1 MASAAVSNSN
11 DFASGSA
18 SEISSES
25 ARARRAMIDSQL
37 RVSGINDPRVLAAFA
52 ATARED
58 YVSADQRSIA
68 YVDRAL
74 PLGEGR
80 MLTAPLGQARLVTEA
95 MPKDIDKTLLI
106 GGGTGYLAAV
116 LAPLVASLDVV
127 EDDTRLSGLP
137 GMKAGSWHASP
148 LAEGW
153 PGGAPYDLI
162 VIDGA
167 VEQLPAGFAA
177 QLAENGRIVT
187 GTLDNGVT
195 RIAVGRRSGDDV
207 ALVPVAD
214 IAMPVLTAFA
224 APKGWSF

>member
-1 MASAAVSNSN
+1 MASAAVSNSSQPAT
-11 DFASGSA
+11 DP
-18 SEISSES
+18 

-37 RVSGINDPRVLAAFA
+37 RVSGINDPRVLAAFEA
-52 ATARED
+52 VARED

-80 MLTAPLGQARLVTEA
+80 MLTAPLGQARLVNEA
-95 MPKDIDKTLLI
+95 MPKQTDKVLLV

-127 EDDTRLSGLP
+127 EDDARLSGTP
-137 GMKAGSWHASP
+137 GAKAGSWHATA

-153 PGGAPYDLI
+153 KRGAPYDLI

-167 VEQLPAGFAA
+167 VEALPKGFAA
-177 QLAENGRIVT
+177 QLAEDGRLVT

-195 RIAVGRRSGDDV
+195 RIAVGRRSGNAV
-207 ALVPVAD
+207 ALQPLAD
-214 IAMPVLTAFA
+214 IAMPVLAAFA